1 MRSKKSLEIIR
12 NRFLCENNWF
22 KEDLDIIKEDL
33 EVLEILKEYSYS
45 HDDNTL
51 FIALDC
57 MKFDELKKIIPKGI
71 IFEIESRG
79 MEIDYLNGCKVHK
92 RIRIKKEKI
101 RKRRFNP
108 YW

>member
-1 MRSKKSLEIIR
+1 MNLVDYIKYHKSLSFRGQYWTTIDNIEIPFFALQDRHLSNIPHY
-12 NRFLCENNWF
+12 LF
-22 KEDLDIIKEDL
+22 KKY
-33 EVLEILKEYSYS
+33 K
-45 HDDNTL
+45 N
-51 FIALDC
+51 
-57 MKFDELKKIIPKGI
+57 KFNVDELKKIIPKGI